1 MCKFCNNEP
10 RAIIQ
15 SIKQKPDVMIV
26 TAGIECG
33 NTLKVIGTLQS
44 SHFVGVIPLESETKI
59 FYCPMCGRKLVCNM
73 YEHCCNEY
81 KQIIDDREKDSILYI
96 SDSEKDIR
104 IFLEYLKNKMDNNGK
119 ECFLDGEHDILKT
132 KNYNVVCKSIY
143 GTQLGI
149 GYGYCLHYCFSR
161 NFDKSKC
168 NDMKKY
174 SIAEILAHTREG
186 AKEISELDILYMYG
200 LV

>member
-1 MCKFCNNEP
+1 MY
-10 RAIIQ
+10 
-15 SIKQKPDVMIV
+15 DH
-26 TAGIECG
+26 CG
-33 NTLKVIGTLQS
+33 N
-44 SHFVGVIPLESETKI
+44 EW
-59 FYCPMCGRKLVCNM
+59 
-73 YEHCCNEY
+73 
-81 KQIIDDREKDSILYI
+81 KQVIDDREKDSILYI

-174 SIAEILAHTREG
+174 SMAEILAHTREG
-186 AKEISELDILYMYG
+186 AKEISELDILYMLG
-200 LV
+200 LVWKLVEWWNRKKKFYAHVLIMKIVH

>member
-1 MCKFCNNEP
+1 MYDHFGNE
-10 RAIIQ
+10 
-15 SIKQKPDVMIV
+15 S
-26 TAGIECG
+26 
-33 NTLKVIGTLQS
+33 
-44 SHFVGVIPLESETKI
+44 
-59 FYCPMCGRKLVCNM
+59 
-73 YEHCCNEY
+73 

-186 AKEISELDILYMYG
+186 AKEISELDILYMLG
-200 LV
+200 LVWKLVEEWINYYKINFFRNLQIVNIAEC

>member
-1 MCKFCNNEP
+1 MMNMCEFCDGREKRIKNGFTYGNAHIAKNNFGYSYSLRYDNSANEYGEG
-10 RAIIQ
+10 AFEI
-15 SIKQKPDVMIV
+15 
-26 TAGIECG
+26 
-33 NTLKVIGTLQS
+33 N
-44 SHFVGVIPLESETKI
+44 
-59 FYCPMCGRKLVCNM
+59 YCPICGRKLVCNM

-104 IFLEYLKNKMDNNGK
+104 IFLEYLKKKMDNNGK

-186 AKEISELDILYMYG
+186 AKEISELDILYMLG

>member
-1 MCKFCNNEP
+1 M
-10 RAIIQ
+10 RLTIAL
-15 SIKQKPDVMIV
+15 SAV
-26 TAGIECG
+26 
-33 NTLKVIGTLQS
+33 
-44 SHFVGVIPLESETKI
+44 ESW
-59 FYCPMCGRKLVCNM
+59 CNM

-174 SIAEILAHTREG
+174 SIAEILMHTREG
-186 AKEISELDILYMYG
+186 AKEISELDILYMLG